1 VGHPATFSK
10 VKFKDPPNLSDIRAA
25 LIHELPVPSLQVAM
39 FGRCKDLSTFFK
51 KIRNAVS
58 HKHLEF
64 SGDPDSRILA
74 DVKVTLKDRPNGK
87 RGGPPPD
94 FDWEVTMTAE
104 DLEKLSRYVAD
115 EVIKQCL

>member
-1 VGHPATFSK
+1 
-10 VKFKDPPNLSDIRAA
+10 
-25 LIHELPVPSLQVAM
+25 M